1 MKQQE
6 ITKLSD
12 ADLRG
17 RIETLEEKLMKM
29 KVSHTV
35 TPIENPLQIRATRK
49 TVARLKTE
57 LGKRLIQAQACLI

>member
-12 ADLRG
+12 VDLRG
-17 RIETLEEKLMKM
+17 RIEALEEKLMKM

-35 TPIENPLQIRATRK
+35 TPIENPLQIRATRR

-57 LGKRLIQAQACLI
+57 LGKRLIQA

>member
-17 RIETLEEKLMKM
+17 RIETLEEKLMKI

-57 LGKRLIQAQACLI
+57 LGKRLIQA

>member
-12 ADLRG
+12 VDLRS
-17 RIETLEEKLMKM
+17 RIETLEEKLTKM
-29 KVSHTV
+29 KVSHAV
-35 TPIENPLQIRATRK
+35 TPIENPLQIRATRR

-57 LGKRLIQAQACLI
+57 LGKRLIQA

>member
-12 ADLRG
+12 ADLKS
-17 RIETLEEKLMKM
+17 RIVVFEEKLSKM
-29 KVSHTV
+29 RISHKV
-35 TPIENPLQIRATRK
+35 TPLENPIQIRSIRR

-57 LGKRLIQAQACLI
+57 LGKRVQA

>member
-29 KVSHTV
+29 KVSHAV

>member
-12 ADLRG
+12 ADLRC

-57 LGKRLIQAQACLI
+57 LGKRLIQA

>member
-12 ADLRG
+12 VDLRD
-17 RIETLEEKLMKM
+17 RIATLEEKLMKM
-29 KVSHTV
+29 KLSHTV
-35 TPIENPLQIRATRK
+35 TPIENPLQIRATRR

-57 LGKRLIQAQACLI
+57 LGKRLIQA

>member
-17 RIETLEEKLMKM
+17 RIENLEEKLMKM

-57 LGKRLIQAQACLI
+57 LGKRLIQA

>member
-29 KVSHTV
+29 KVSHAV
-35 TPIENPLQIRATRK
+35 TPIENPLQIRATRR

-57 LGKRLIQAQACLI
+57 LGKRLIQA

>member
-29 KVSHTV
+29 KVSHAV

-49 TVARLKTE
+49 TAARLKTE
-57 LGKRLIQAQACLI
+57 LGKRLIQA

>member
-29 KVSHTV
+29 KVSHAV

-49 TVARLKTE
+49 TVARLKTD
-57 LGKRLIQAQACLI
+57 LGKRLIQA

>member
-12 ADLRG
+12 VDLRG
-17 RIETLEEKLMKM
+17 RIEVLEEKLMKM

-35 TPIENPLQIRATRK
+35 TPIENPLQIRATRR

-57 LGKRLIQAQACLI
+57 LGKRLIQA

>member
-29 KVSHTV
+29 KVSHAV

-57 LGKRLIQAQACLI
+57 LGKRLIQA

>member
-12 ADLRG
+12 VDLRG
-17 RIETLEEKLMKM
+17 RIENLEEKLMKM
-29 KVSHTV
+29 KVSHAV

-57 LGKRLIQAQACLI
+57 LGKRLIQA

>member
-29 KVSHTV
+29 KVSHAV
-35 TPIENPLQIRATRK
+35 TPIENPLQIRVTRK

-57 LGKRLIQAQACLI
+57 LGKRLIQA

>member
-17 RIETLEEKLMKM
+17 RIENLEEKLMKM
-29 KVSHTV
+29 KVSHAV

-57 LGKRLIQAQACLI
+57 LGKRLIQA

>member
-35 TPIENPLQIRATRK
+35 TPIENPLQLRATRK

-57 LGKRLIQAQACLI
+57 LGKRLIQA

>member
-57 LGKRLIQAQACLI
+57 LGKRLIQA